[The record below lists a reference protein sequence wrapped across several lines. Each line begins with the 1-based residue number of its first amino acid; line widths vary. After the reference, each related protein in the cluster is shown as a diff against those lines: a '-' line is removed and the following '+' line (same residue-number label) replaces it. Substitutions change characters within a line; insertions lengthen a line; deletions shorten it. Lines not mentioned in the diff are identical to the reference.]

1 MNDNDDNQI
10 DGGSSDALGARRRR
24 SGGGGGGG
32 GGSDRGDRGDRN
44 MGGGMGGGL
53 NGPGGPGGRSKRSP
67 AFSGEEAQSFDYKD
81 PQQLK
86 YFISDRGKITP
97 RRVSGLSAKQQRA
110 LTLAV
115 KRARNIALL
124 PYTDSK

>member
-1 MNDNDDNQI
+1 MHDNDDNMDSR
-10 DGGSSDALGARRRR
+10 DGRSDSGRRR
-24 SGGGGGGG
+24 GGGGGGAG
-32 GGSDRGDRGDRN
+32 GPG
-44 MGGGMGGGL
+44 
-53 NGPGGPGGRSKRSP
+53 GPGGPGGRSKRSP
-67 AFSGEEAQSFDYKD
+67 NFSGEEAPSFDYKD

-115 KRARNIALL
+115 KRARNLALL
-124 PYTDSK
+124 PYTTSK

>member
-1 MNDNDDNQI
+1 MHDNDDNMDSR
-10 DGGSSDALGARRRR
+10 DGRDSDGRRRR
-24 SGGGGGGG
+24 G
-32 GGSDRGDRGDRN
+32 
-44 MGGGMGGGL
+44 GGGMGAG
-53 NGPGGPGGRSKRSP
+53 GGRQRSP
-67 AFSGEEAQSFDYKD
+67 NFSGEEAQSFDYKD

-124 PYTDSK
+124 PYTTSK